1 MCRPH
6 IPFALEGT
14 TPSMPPVAKKK
25 PEALEMLIL
34 MQVRR
39 DRFNETSL
47 VVYDVLFFCND
58 IL

>member
-34 MQVRR
+34 MLEVRR
-39 DRFNETSL
+39 DRLKEACL
-47 VVYDVLFFCND
+47 VVIIFDSNYLP
-58 IL
+58 